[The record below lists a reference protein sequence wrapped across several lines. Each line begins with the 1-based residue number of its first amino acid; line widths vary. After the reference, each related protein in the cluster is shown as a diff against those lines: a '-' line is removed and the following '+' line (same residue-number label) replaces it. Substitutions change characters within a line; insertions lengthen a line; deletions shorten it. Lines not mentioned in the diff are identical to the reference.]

1 MLNKGWLINNP
12 IDFEYKK
19 YLLLAYE
26 KEKRERF
33 RHRLLYPDF
42 IDIIANKNYIDIF
55 LDNIYVFENGKK
67 EIIGLDVIEQKI
79 IYRSLINDSSLN
91 DIVETAEFGKE
102 IFDSLFLSYSKLYD
116 EIESKINID
125 GNIVSNFSLYSGYIV
140 IIDNI
145 KKYYYEYFLNK
156 KLTSDELFVLE
167 LTDIS
172 ENTFFKNRYQKN
184 YFIVETPPKENF
196 EFTIKPIFKRKFIKK
211 LLINYG

>member
-1 MLNKGWLINNP
+1 MLNKNWLINNP